1 MDIKVRYFASMR
13 DRMGRAEE
21 TVTVEGDGITV
32 EELWRRVAGGQEMPP
47 NLLIA
52 VNMEYTDASR
62 QLKSGDEVAF
72 FPPVTGG

>member
-21 TVTVEGDGITV
+21 TVTVDREGITV
-32 EELWRRVAGGQEMPP
+32 EELWRQVAGGQEMPP